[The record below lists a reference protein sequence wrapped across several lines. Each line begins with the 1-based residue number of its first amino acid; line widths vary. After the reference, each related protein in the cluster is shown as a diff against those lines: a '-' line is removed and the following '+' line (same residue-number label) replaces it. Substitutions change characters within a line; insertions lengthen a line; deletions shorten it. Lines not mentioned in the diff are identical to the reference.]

1 MAKTSDRSR
10 EAIAR
15 CRLQR
20 GTAVSGLPRKWPPA
34 RLRLASAHCREG
46 AGLCR
51 GRGIAGAV
59 EQSRKALSLV
69 RGPTVR
75 ISFPPAASQERTPPA
90 RSLAHSTFAELMSN
104 GHLVQ
109 TGGRRWRRYET
120 SAIASA
126 YPRAPSTDIGWIAAS
141 LRSTGWFT
149 ASLSKGSIAF
159 VVDGPF
165 REFPESAG

>member
-1 MAKTSDRSR
+1 MALQPRTKTSVLRRETESSQTRRWREVDSNHRFLVGRSNR
-10 EAIAR
+10 DGR
-15 CRLQR
+15 
-20 GTAVSGLPRKWPPA
+20 PA
-34 RLRLASAHCREG
+34 WL
-46 AGLCR
+46 
-51 GRGIAGAV
+51 
-59 EQSRKALSLV
+59 SRKGSGSV
-69 RGPTVR
+69 GEPKVR
-75 ISFPPAASQERTPPA
+75 IHLPPAASQERTPPA

-149 ASLSKGSIAF
+149 ASLSKGSIAC